1 MKDLEKADL
10 TQGNVIYEVGV
21 HAFVVYST
29 TGTKLTL
36 IKELGDYLTYIPDNK
51 ITTNPLEVEEPTNPS
66 VRGKQMWLVE
76 EDGVKKRKEI
86 HVKMR
91 RWSTEY
97 GKIDD
102 DGELQ
107 KGRSTETISYSSIT
121 TNVLRTDFY
130 TDKFL
135 KVNGQEIFFKQ
146 TVLAHKRVRALY
158 NNKGL
163 YILKYIEDNP
173 NYTKQQI
180 ANYFKISQPAVNL
193 SMSSLKEADFLV
205 EQSDTLGNTTLDIN
219 YDLLTKVAE
228 VGYDGIADAVR
239 K

>member
-1 MKDLEKADL
+1 MD
-10 TQGNVIYEVGV
+10 
-21 HAFVVYST
+21 
-29 TGTKLTL
+29 
-36 IKELGDYLTYIPDNK
+36 
-51 ITTNPLEVEEPTNPS
+51 
-66 VRGKQMWLVE
+66 
-76 EDGVKKRKEI
+76 KK
-86 HVKMR
+86 
-91 RWSTEY
+91 
-97 GKIDD
+97 
-102 DGELQ
+102 
-107 KGRSTETISYSSIT
+107 
-121 TNVLRTDFY
+121 
-130 TDKFL
+130 
-135 KVNGQEIFFKQ
+135 FFKQ

-173 NYTKQQI
+173 NYTQQQI